1 MALDFPA
8 AAQGFIDGDQ
18 GCEGAGLALG
28 QLVFDGQLSAL
39 GVQDGQE
46 IHHAAAVTL
55 VGPGDGQGRGM
66 GGGGEVV
73 RRRLQLSHICPY
85 SN

>member
-1 MALDFPA
+1 
-8 AAQGFIDGDQ
+8 
-18 GCEGAGLALG
+18 
-28 QLVFDGQLSAL
+28 
-39 GVQDGQE
+39 
-46 IHHAAAVTL
+46 L